1 MQDSNNNSFNPYFSH
16 IYLEP
21 GAEDYPVAQQV
32 LKRFPNSVRVPIS
45 HYKDVFCR
53 THQAN
58 SIQKKSPALIL
69 AVKKEPMVYPGAKV
83 CQDFGNAHFYYAS
96 SMMNCYYDCEYC
108 YLQGMY
114 PSGHMVIF
122 VNPEITMAEV
132 DRLLAEHPVYLCI
145 SYDTDLL
152 GAERFTG
159 LLHQWAAFTRTRHNL
174 TVEVRT
180 KSADIGVMDDVEP
193 MKNMI
198 FAWTLSPEEVVTQY
212 EHGTPNVTQ
221 RLQAAK
227 KAREWGWNIRLCFD
241 PMLYVPD
248 FETAYGALFQQ
259 VKETIPG
266 TEVAGVSLGVFRIS
280 KTYLK
285 PMRKQRLSPVT
296 AFPFTLSNG
305 VYDYGPTLNNR
316 MLSFALAQ
324 LDGYMEEEKIFIWS
338 DDI

>member
-1 MQDSNNNSFNPYFSH
+1 MQNSSNNSFNPFFSH
-16 IYLEP
+16 IYVEP
-21 GAEDYPVAQQV
+21 GAEDYPVGQQV
-32 LKRFPNSVRVPIS
+32 LARFPGSVKVSIS

-53 THQAN
+53 THQAP
-58 SIQKKSPALIL
+58 SVQKRSPSLIL

-114 PSGHMVIF
+114 SSGHLVVF
-122 VNPEITMAEV
+122 VNPEVTFQAV
-132 DRLLAEHPVYLCI
+132 DRLLEKHPVYLCI

-159 LLHQWAAFTRTRHNL
+159 LLHQWAEFTKTRENL

-180 KSADIGVMDDVEP
+180 KSADIGVMADVAP

-198 FAWTLSPEEVVTQY
+198 FAWTLSPDEVVGQY
-212 EHGTPNVTQ
+212 EHGTPSVAG
-221 RLQAAK
+221 RLQAVR
-227 KAREWGWNIRLCFD
+227 KAQEAGWNIRLCFD

-248 FETAYGALFQQ
+248 FEGAYGRLFQQ
-259 VKETIPG
+259 VKETISG
-266 TEVAGVSLGVFRIS
+266 DCVAGVSLGVFRIS

-285 PMRKQRLSPVT
+285 PMRKQRLSSVT
-296 AFPFTLSNG
+296 AFPFTLTNG
-305 VYDYGPTLNNR
+305 VYDYGAARNQK

-324 LDGYMEEEKIFIWS
+324 LEGYIEKEKIFIWG
-338 DDI
+338 D

>member
-1 MQDSNNNSFNPYFSH
+1 MQDLSNNYFNPYFSH
-16 IYLEP
+16 IYLEA
-21 GAEDYPVAQQV
+21 GAEHYPVAKKV
-32 LKRFPNSVRVPIS
+32 LERFPNSVKVPVS

-53 THQAN
+53 SHQAT
-58 SIQKKSPALIL
+58 SVQKKSPSLIL
-69 AVKKEPMVYPGAKV
+69 AVKKESMVYPGAKV

-114 PSGHMVIF
+114 PSGHLVIF
-122 VNPEITMAEV
+122 VNPEVTMKEI
-132 DRLLAEHPVYLCI
+132 DRLLEVHPVYLCI

-159 LLHQWAAFTRTRHNL
+159 LLHQWAEFARTRENL

-193 MKNMI
+193 MQNMI

-212 EHGTPNVTQ
+212 EHGTPSVTQ
-221 RLQAAK
+221 RLSAAR
-227 KAREWGWNIRLCFD
+227 KARERGWNIRLCFD
-241 PMLYVPD
+241 PMLYVTE
-248 FETAYGALFQQ
+248 FERAYGNLFRQ

-266 TEVAGVSLGVFRIS
+266 VDVAGVSLGVFRIS

-285 PMRKQRLSPVT
+285 PMRKQRMSSVT
-296 AFPFTLSNG
+296 AFPFALKDG
-305 VYDYGPTLNNR
+305 VYDYGPELNNR
-316 MLSFALAQ
+316 MISFALEQ
-324 LDGYMEEEKIFIWS
+324 LDGYIEKEKIFVWG
-338 DDI
+338 DEV